1 MAPPVPTPSTP
12 SAATTPSSAAP
23 GTTGSTAGPAST
35 ASTAKPAT
43 TPSTAAPAPTRWK
56 AAPATTPTT
65 PTDLGDIVRE
75 AAAGAAGGTDT
86 VYASVGFTLGANLE
100 HLTLYG
106 SALRGE
112 GNQLANRITG
122 NAGANELFGRLGR
135 DTLIGN
141 AGDDLLDG
149 GADIDRMEGG
159 AGNDA
164 YYVDNAGDVTIETLV
179 GAAGGTDTVYASVNR
194 TLGANLEHLRL
205 YGSATTGT
213 GNALANAIT
222 GNGGNNVLSG
232 LNGNDTLIGG
242 LGNDPLRGGAGNDT
256 LSGGSPDSVTDFDWE
271 AEIADDGKDAI
282 DGGSGTDTLVFGETG
297 YWDSPWTIHWLDPDM
312 YIDLSAGT
320 VTYLSY
326 AFKQDTINSIE
337 NVTASSGS
345 DTIVGTSGANV
356 IRAGGG
362 SNVVQGGGGGDT
374 IHGGG
379 KGVWYG
385 GGTETLSGGAGNDVI
400 YSNNSLLDNGRDSPT
415 WAEDYVSGGAGD
427 DRLISGYGLIRMNGG
442 RGADRF
448 QVSTNVWED
457 YRAWGYSYDAR
468 GTYTKVED
476 FSRSEGDKLAI
487 SVISHDPIYGIF
499 DGRSNICGDDQ

>member
-12 SAATTPSSAAP
+12 SAATTPSSVAP
-23 GTTGSTAGPAST
+23 ATTGSTAGPAST

-65 PTDLGDIVRE
+65 STDLGDIVRRRPPAPP
-75 AAAGAAGGTDT
+75 AAPTPST
-86 VYASVGFTLGANLE
+86 SSVDFTLGANLE

-106 SALRGE
+106 AALRGE

-164 YYVDNAGDVTIETLV
+164 YYVDNAGDLTIESLA
-179 GAAGGTDTVYASVNR
+179 GAAGGTDTVNASVNR

-242 LGNDPLRGGAGNDT
+242 LGNDRPARRGRQRHALGRVAGQCDA
-256 LSGGSPDSVTDFDWE
+256 SGDDGDPYPEVV
-271 AEIADDGKDAI
+271 DDGKDTI
-282 DGGSGTDTLVFGETG
+282 DGGSGTDTPGFRRDRLLGTTLSTVQRGIRLT
-297 YWDSPWTIHWLDPDM
+297 SP
-312 YIDLSAGT
+312 
-320 VTYLSY
+320 
-326 AFKQDTINSIE
+326 
-337 NVTASSGS
+337 
-345 DTIVGTSGANV
+345 
-356 IRAGGG
+356 R
-362 SNVVQGGGGGDT
+362 GDRR
-374 IHGGG
+374 
-379 KGVWYG
+379 
-385 GGTETLSGGAGNDVI
+385 SGGAG
-400 YSNNSLLDNGRDSPT
+400 L
-415 WAEDYVSGGAGD
+415 
-427 DRLISGYGLIRMNGG
+427 
-442 RGADRF
+442 
-448 QVSTNVWED
+448 Q
-457 YRAWGYSYDAR
+457 
-468 GTYTKVED
+468 
-476 FSRSEGDKLAI
+476 
-487 SVISHDPIYGIF
+487 
-499 DGRSNICGDDQ
+499 